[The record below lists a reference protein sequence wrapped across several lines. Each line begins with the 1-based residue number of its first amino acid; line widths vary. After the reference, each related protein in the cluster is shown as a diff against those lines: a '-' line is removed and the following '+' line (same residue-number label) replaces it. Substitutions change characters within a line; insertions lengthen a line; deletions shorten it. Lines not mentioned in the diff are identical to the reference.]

1 MANPKLYIET
11 SVVSYLTA
19 RGSRDLILAAHQE
32 VTRTWW
38 ASRDGYDL
46 YVSQFVLDEAAAGD
60 SEAADRRPEVL
71 REMPLLNASTEVLAL
86 AGRLLAERG
95 MPAKARI
102 DALHVATAAVHG
114 MDYLLSWN
122 CKHIANATLRTRI
135 ESICR
140 TAGFEPP
147 VICTPLEL
155 AEE

>member
-1 MANPKLYIET
+1 
-11 SVVSYLTA
+11 
-19 RGSRDLILAAHQE
+19 
-32 VTRTWW
+32 
-38 ASRDGYDL
+38 
-46 YVSQFVLDEAAAGD
+46 
-60 SEAADRRPEVL
+60 
-71 REMPLLNASTEVLAL
+71 MPLLDASHEVLGL
-86 AGRLLAERG
+86 AGRLLTERG

-122 CKHIANATLRTRI
+122 CKHIANATLRSRI

-155 AEE
+155 VEE